1 MFCQVPLITVSAMP
15 NDHIFDFT
23 AESRLEIMMNAR
35 VADDVR
41 WLWFS
46 LLIGHRNKNI
56 DKS

>member
-1 MFCQVPLITVSAMP
+1 MP
-15 NDHIFDFT
+15 NDRIFDFT

-46 LLIGHRNKNI
+46 LLIGIETIRNKNI

>member
-1 MFCQVPLITVSAMP
+1 MFCQVPLITVLAMP
-15 NDHIFDFT
+15 NDRIFDFT

-46 LLIGHRNKNI
+46 LLIGIETKI
-56 DKS
+56 